1 MAAAVTLYRSS
12 LGKKFVMAVTGI
24 ILFGFVFAHM
34 IGNLKIYQGE
44 AKLNAYAVFLRE
56 VGGPVFAHEQV
67 LWILRLVLLAAVG
80 LHIAAA
86 YQLTRM
92 SQRSRPVAYA
102 RRRSVQASYASLTMR
117 WGGVTLLL
125 FVIYH
130 ILHFTTG
137 TVHPEYVQEN
147 VYRNVVS
154 GFQRWYVSAFYILA
168 MLALGLH
175 MYHGLWSMWQSLGL
189 SNKRVNGL
197 IRSGATVFTV
207 ITVLGNVSIP
217 LAVLAGF
224 LR

>member
-12 LGKKFVMAVTGI
+12 LGKKFVMAVSGI
-24 ILFGFVFAHM
+24 ILFGFVFVHM

-44 AKLNAYAVFLRE
+44 EKLNAYAVFLRE
-56 VGGPVFAHEQV
+56 VGGPIFAHEQV
-67 LWILRLVLLAAVG
+67 LWILRILLLVAVG

-92 SQRSRPVAYA
+92 SQRGRPVAYA
-102 RRRSVQASYASLTMR
+102 RRRDVQASYASRTMR
-117 WGGVTLLL
+117 WGGVIILL

-137 TVHPEYVQEN
+137 TVHQNFVQGN

-154 GFQRWYVSAFYILA
+154 GFQVWYVSAFYILA

-189 SNKRVNGL
+189 SNKRINGL
-197 IRSGATVFTV
+197 IRGGATIFTV

>member
-24 ILFGFVFAHM
+24 ILFGFVFVHM

-44 AKLNAYAVFLRE
+44 EKLNAYAVFLRE
-56 VGGPVFAHEQV
+56 VGGPIFAHEQL
-67 LWILRLVLLAAVG
+67 LWILRLLLLAAVG

-92 SQRSRPVAYA
+92 SQRGRPVAYA
-102 RRRSVQASYASLTMR
+102 RRRDVQASYASRTMR
-117 WGGVTLLL
+117 WGGVIILL

-130 ILHFTTG
+130 
-137 TVHPEYVQEN
+137 VVKEN
-147 VYRNVVS
+147 VYRNVIS
-154 GFQRWYVSAFYILA
+154 AFQIWYVSAFYILA

-189 SNKRVNGL
+189 SNKRINGL
-197 IRSGATVFTV
+197 IRGGATVFTV

-217 LAVLAGF
+217 IAVLAGF